1 MLPNP
6 IPSPIT
12 EKRPPT
18 ADEVKARRE
27 YAKHT
32 QIQAADLIYVT
43 DRAWRYWE
51 LGKREMPLGLYELYC
66 IKTTGYM
73 KMPWHE

>member
-1 MLPNP
+1 MIPNP
-6 IPSPIT
+6 IPAPIL

-18 ADEVKARRE
+18 AEEVKASRE
-27 YAKHT
+27 QAEHT
-32 QIQAADLIYVT
+32 QTQAAALIYVT

-66 IKTTGYM
+66 IKTVEPM
-73 KMPWHE
+73 RMPWHE